1 MEDLKK
7 ETIEQLKEVI
17 KQKKPEDV
25 PKIDALTRLLST
37 LLYNEREEKKTK

>member
-1 MEDLKK
+1 MKDLKK

-17 KQKKPEDV
+17 KEKKTEYV
-25 PKIDALTRLLST
+25 PKIDALSRLLST